1 MGIFG
6 DRDVEAIDENI
17 FAPPT
22 GTWNG
27 TVGKLEV
34 TQFETKE
41 GVTLTAVKI
50 PIHQEGTAKKLDNS
64 FVIDGLPSDKL
75 DNNFARLKLFLLA
88 LEVPTSK
95 MNSDVEVLNQMLE
108 GVKVVLTTKRNGQF
122 VNIVPTNT
130 GLELKR
136 VEKSA
141 LISTGAVVTNGS
153 SNPAP
158 QNDVYANL

>member
-1 MGIFG
+1 MGLFG

-17 FAPPT
+17 FAPPV

-27 TVGKLEV
+27 IVGKVEV
-34 TQFETKE
+34 SQFDTKE
-41 GVTLTAVKI
+41 GVTLTGVRI

-141 LISTGAVVTNGS
+141 LVSTGASTNGS
-153 SNPAP
+153 SNSTPST
-158 QNDVYANL
+158 DMFANL